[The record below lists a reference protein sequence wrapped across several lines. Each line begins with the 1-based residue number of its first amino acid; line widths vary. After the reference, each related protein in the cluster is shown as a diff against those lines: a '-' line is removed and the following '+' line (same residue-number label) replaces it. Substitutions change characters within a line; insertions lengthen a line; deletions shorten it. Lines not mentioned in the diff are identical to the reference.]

1 MGLKSKNL
9 LGLKDLTADEIE
21 YILNTAKTMKLIL
34 NSKNKKLRICKVNI
48 VTLFYEK
55 QYKDKVVL

>member
-34 NSKNKKLRICKVNI
+34 NSK
-48 VTLFYEK
+48 E
-55 QYKDKVVL
+55 